1 MSDSCAEPL
10 FGLDQ
15 GSITVLLNAETLHY
29 TAFFIL
35 GAVLARYREVTR
47 ERFMRLPAIAVAGLF
62 ILAAVLYFHPYHSY
76 SLGTPLL
83 FDRQVEQWS
92 VAIGAVTIITLAL
105 SSERFQRILHYP
117 AVRYLGKISYSLYLV
132 HVTVLF
138 SLIYIFHG
146 AVNLKILPLYLGGS
160 LGLASIFWYLVEKP
174 AMLLGQRLGVRF
186 CGFSGRRV
194 EVLADRAE
202 LEPPMQRALATDN

>member
-1 MSDSCAEPL
+1 M
-10 FGLDQ
+10 
-15 GSITVLLNAETLHY
+15 
-29 TAFFIL
+29 
-35 GAVLARYREVTR
+35 
-47 ERFMRLPAIAVAGLF
+47 
-62 ILAAVLYFHPYHSY
+62 
-76 SLGTPLL
+76 
-83 FDRQVEQWS
+83 EQWS

-160 LGLASIFWYLVEKP
+160 LGLASIFWYLVERP

-186 CGFSGRRV
+186 RGFSGRRV

-202 LEPPMQRALATDN
+202 LEPAIRRVPATAP